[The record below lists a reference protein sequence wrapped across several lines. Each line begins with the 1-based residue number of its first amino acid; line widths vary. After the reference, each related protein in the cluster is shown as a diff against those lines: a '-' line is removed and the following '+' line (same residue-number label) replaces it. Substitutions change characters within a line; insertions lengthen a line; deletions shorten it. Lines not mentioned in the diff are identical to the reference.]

1 MKHFGYGRPGVGS
14 AWPYAAELKD
24 EGRGAE
30 GRESTMRRTTVTPT
44 GESSRRHDP
53 LGRWLSGVSRAALL
67 GASVVGAAVLSA
79 QGALAVDLVY
89 DLPEDIVAV
98 ASDRPAVDSVL
109 VEKREGS
116 PLEADEA
123 TDLEP
128 ISDVSEYEPELAE
141 PVDQASPP
149 ATKGADNSAQAE
161 ATDSRVAALPKN
173 GAKTLKE
180 AAAPTNGPAAAKFH
194 GVTPGLTTRDQL
206 IVEWGEPQTIAD
218 AKGETA
224 GGEVLGYELPPFKQ
238 VEALIEN
245 DVVAVVRV
253 TLVEKT
259 TVQQMGDRL
268 RLGEIDIVQI
278 ADPMSDE
285 LLAVA
290 FPEKGLTF
298 LTQSSDDPL
307 KATVT
312 QLVLEPIDARTFVLR
327 SEQRGAHDLKAKLAD
342 LQKAVEADPACA
354 QAYWAKAVQ
363 HLAAGQSEA
372 ANLAAA
378 EAVKLAPSDPAYRL
392 TLAESLRDTAEYDA
406 AVLETRKVLDD
417 QSASDLVR
425 AGALD
430 LMGRLAAMGDKAIA
444 GKTIDFHNTAIT
456 IADKIATS
464 ADDSERRMAKDLLV
478 SSHLSVAKEIARRNY
493 NNKAETVAEWIG
505 RASGIAEERIADD
518 GGGLELRLQVAR
530 QALEALAQLRPT
542 KDPGPWVTEAKETAE
557 ALLAECADPLMRAR
571 IHWEL
576 GEAYHYA
583 VRIEHVRGDA
593 QQALTYGSQAI
604 NELSEGAAPRTTS
617 PAAEMMVGQL
627 YFYLGAVNAVHKQ
640 DHAEAVG
647 WYDKGRDVLTAERPQ
662 SDFVVPRRDGEELV
676 SMGVSYWSQDQKD
689 LAIELTESGARMMER
704 AVAAG
709 VLDSD
714 NLAVPYG
721 NLATMY
727 KKVENGAKALEYGR
741 LVQSVKSET
750 PKATLVPGAMPSGSA
765 ARQQKAPGASP
776 TAQRRQP
783 NQQQSVRQAR
793 VPSKTTTR

>member
-1 MKHFGYGRPGVGS
+1 MRHSSVAS
-14 AWPYAAELKD
+14 QTI
-24 EGRGAE
+24 
-30 GRESTMRRTTVTPT
+30 ST
-44 GESSRRHDP
+44 RRHDP
-53 LGRWLSGVSRAALL
+53 LGRWLAGVSRAALL
-67 GASVVGAAVLSA
+67 GAAVLSA
-79 QGALAVDLVY
+79 QGASAVNLVY
-89 DLPEDIVAV
+89 DLPEDIVAI
-98 ASDRPAVDSVL
+98 ASDNPSIDSVL
-109 VEKREGS
+109 VETREGS
-116 PLEADEA
+116 PLDASESP
-123 TDLEP
+123 DLEP
-128 ISDVSEYEPELAE
+128 ISDVSDYVPELAE
-141 PVDQASPP
+141 PAEQAIPP
-149 ATKGADNSAQAE
+149 AVTGPAVKGPAAKTAAKGAHAE
-161 ATDSRVAALPKN
+161 ATDQRVAALPKD
-173 GAKTLKE
+173 GAKALKE
-180 AAAPTNGPAAAKFH
+180 AAAPASGPAAAKFH
-194 GVTPGLTTRDQL
+194 GVTPGVTTRDQL
-206 IVEWGEPQTIAD
+206 LVEWGEPQTTAD
-218 AKGETA
+218 AKGETD
-224 GGEVLGYELPPFKQ
+224 GGEVLGYELPPFQQ

-245 DVVAVVRV
+245 GVVAVVRV

-259 TVQQMGDRL
+259 TVKQMGDRL

-278 ADPMSDE
+278 TDPMSDE
-285 LLAVA
+285 LLAVV

-298 LTQSSDDPL
+298 LTQSSNDPL

-327 SEQRGAHDLKAKLAD
+327 SEQRGAHELKAKLAD
-342 LQKAVEADPACA
+342 LQQAVEADPKCA
-354 QAYWAKAVQ
+354 QAYWAKAIQ

-372 ANLAAA
+372 GNLAAA
-378 EAVKLAPSDPAYRL
+378 QAVKLAPSDPAYRL
-392 TLAESLRDTAEYDA
+392 TLAETLRDTSEYDA

-417 QSASDLVR
+417 QSASEIVR

-430 LMGRLAAMGDKAIA
+430 LMGRLAAMGDKDISS
-444 GKTIDFHNTAIT
+444 KTIDFHNTAINL
-456 IADKIATS
+456 ADKLATS
-464 ADDSERRMAKDLLV
+464 ADDNERRMAKDLLI
-478 SSHLSVAKEIARRNY
+478 SSHLSVAKEIARRDY
-493 NNKAETVAEWIG
+493 NNKAETVAEWVG
-505 RASGIAEERIADD
+505 RASGIAEERIASD

-530 QALEALAQLRPT
+530 EALEALAQLRPT
-542 KDPGPWVTEAKETAE
+542 KDPGPWITEAKETAE
-557 ALLAECADPLMRAR
+557 TLLAECTDPLMRAR

-576 GEAYHYA
+576 GEAYQHA

-593 QQALTYGSQAI
+593 QQALAYGSLSI

-647 WYDKGRDVLTAERPQ
+647 WYDKGRDVLTAERPK

-704 AVAAG
+704 AVGAG

-750 PKATLVPGAMPSGSA
+750 PTPVAGAMPSGSA
-765 ARQQKAPGASP
+765 TRQQKTPAATS

-783 NQQQSVRQAR
+783 TQQQQASKQTPTTQR
-793 VPSKTTTR
+793 VARTPSKSVFGR

>member
-1 MKHFGYGRPGVGS
+1 
-14 AWPYAAELKD
+14 
-24 EGRGAE
+24 
-30 GRESTMRRTTVTPT
+30 MRHSSVAPQ
-44 GESSRRHDP
+44 GKVSRRHDP
-53 LGRWLSGVSRAALL
+53 LGRWLAGVSRAALL
-67 GASVVGAAVLSA
+67 GAAVLSA
-79 QGALAVDLVY
+79 QGASAVNLVY
-89 DLPEDIVAV
+89 DLPEDIVAI
-98 ASDRPAVDSVL
+98 ASDNPEVDSVL
-109 VEKREGS
+109 VETREGS
-116 PLEADEA
+116 PLDASESP
-123 TDLEP
+123 DLEP
-128 ISDVSEYEPELAE
+128 ISDVSDYVPELAE
-141 PVDQASPP
+141 PADQATPP
-149 ATKGADNSAQAE
+149 QVKGPAAKAASKVANAE
-161 ATDSRVAALPKN
+161 ATDQRVAALPKD
-173 GAKTLKE
+173 GAKALKE
-180 AAAPTNGPAAAKFH
+180 AAAPANGPAAAKFH
-194 GVTPGLTTRDQL
+194 GVTPGVTTRDQL
-206 IVEWGEPQTIAD
+206 LVEWGEPQTIAE
-218 AKGETA
+218 AKGETD
-224 GGEVLGYELPPFKQ
+224 GGEVLGYELPPFQQ

-245 DVVAVVRV
+245 GVVAVVRV

-259 TVQQMGDRL
+259 TVKQMGDRL

-278 ADPMSDE
+278 TDPMSDE
-285 LLAVA
+285 LLAVV

-298 LTQSSDDPL
+298 LTQSSNDPV

-327 SEQRGAHDLKAKLAD
+327 SEQRDAHELKAKLAD
-342 LQKAVEADPACA
+342 LQQAVEADPKCA
-354 QAYWAKAVQ
+354 QAYWAKAIQ

-372 ANLAAA
+372 GNLAAA
-378 EAVKLAPSDPAYRL
+378 QAVKLAPSDPAYRL
-392 TLAESLRDTAEYDA
+392 TLAETLRDTSEYDA

-417 QSASDLVR
+417 QSASEIVR

-430 LMGRLAAMGDKAIA
+430 LMGRLAAMGDKDISS
-444 GKTIDFHNTAIT
+444 KTIDFHNTAINL
-456 IADKIATS
+456 ADKLATS
-464 ADDSERRMAKDLLV
+464 ADDNERRMAKDLLI
-478 SSHLSVAKEIARRNY
+478 SSHLSVAKEIARRDY
-493 NNKAETVAEWIG
+493 NNKAETVAEWVG
-505 RASGIAEERIADD
+505 RASGIAEERIASD

-530 QALEALAQLRPT
+530 EALEALAQLRPT
-542 KDPGPWVTEAKETAE
+542 KDPGPWITEAKETAE
-557 ALLAECADPLMRAR
+557 TLLAECTDPLMRAR

-576 GEAYHYA
+576 GEAYQHA

-593 QQALTYGSQAI
+593 QQALAYGSLSI

-647 WYDKGRDVLTAERPQ
+647 WYDKGRDVLTAERPK

-704 AVAAG
+704 AVGAG

-750 PKATLVPGAMPSGSA
+750 PTPVAGAMPSGSA
-765 ARQQKAPGASP
+765 ARQQKTPAATS

-783 NQQQSVRQAR
+783 TQQQQASKQTSTTQR
-793 VPSKTTTR
+793 VARTPSKSVFGR